1 MKKKLFKKILFS
13 VIGGSLA
20 IGFFSLIVICSI
32 IAGIGGATA
41 SKKNE
46 DEAAASTAMPLSA
59 EVEAYRSYVETSTQ
73 KYGIP
78 DYVDLIL
85 ADMMQESHG
94 AGTDVMQCSACGYN
108 TLYRGGTILDPYYSI
123 DCGVQYMR
131 DGLVAASA
139 SGADDIPK
147 ISIALQ
153 GYNFGLAYVTW
164 ALNRGGYSHDN
175 AVEYSNMQKQ
185 RLGWSS
191 YGDVDYVQHV
201 LRYYKSGIIAEGV
214 VIFDSGYAFP
224 VLSDW
229 KISQEYKGE
238 AHTGIDIAAP
248 EGTIVVA
255 AEDGTVTMAQQWDG
269 QTKTGMQSY
278 GNCIDITGTN
288 TQNITRYAHLKNM
301 VVKEGQQ
308 VKQGQIIGYVGNTG
322 NSFGNHCHFE
332 YRPASN
338 NHNHANPRIILLI
351 N

>member
-1 MKKKLFKKILFS
+1 MKKKLFKKILLS
-13 VIGGSLA
+13 VVGGHICAGLF
-20 IGFFSLIVICSI
+20 IMLIICCIVTS
-32 IAGIGGATA
+32 
-41 SKKNE
+41 
-46 DEAAASTAMPLSA
+46 AAAAGAAKQKKDEEDASGMPLSA
-59 EVEAYRSYVETSTQ
+59 EVESYRSYVEESTQ

-94 AGTDVMQCSACGYN
+94 AGSDVMQCSACGYN

-139 SGADDIPK
+139 SGDDDIPN
-147 ISIALQ
+147 ISLALQ
-153 GYNFGLAYVTW
+153 GYNFGLAYFTW
-164 ALNRGGYSHDN
+164 ALSRGGYSHNN

-185 RLGWSS
+185 KLSWSS

-201 LRYYKSGIIAEGV
+201 LRYYKSGIIPEGV
-214 VIFDSGYAFP
+214 VIFSSGYAFP

-238 AHTGIDIAAP
+238 AHTGIDIAAS

-278 GNCIDITGTN
+278 GNCIDVTGTN
-288 TQNITRYAHLKNM
+288 TQNITRYAHLKIM